1 MENKTIKEK
10 ELDGVYD
17 FLIEHGERQFSRSE
31 FKRKMKRMR
40 KTGGVGWSPEFLSGY
55 IGAK

>member
-31 FKRKMKRMR
+31 FKRKMKRIR
-40 KTGGVGWSPEFLSGY
+40 KTGVGWSPKFLSDY